1 MNDQEKWENE
11 VRLVFKKIKSHKKP
25 YKIKINKID
34 LIIFPNVFSPKYFTD
49 SEWFAKTIPKIV
61 KKKKLLEIGTGIG
74 IVALFAALRGAE
86 VVATDINPSAIKNTK
101 ENFKRYNLKIPVI
114 LSDMYKNLNSKEKF
128 DFIFWNHPFNKGKN
142 PKETL
147 LLQGGFDYNYNGLKR
162 YIEEAHKYLKKNGRL
177 LLGTGN
183 FADLKE
189 IKRLASKYNY
199 KMVLLKKIK
208 MPLAVK
214 SYLNNDYRIYELK
227 IQK

>member
-25 YKIKINKID
+25 YNIKVNRINFKV
-34 LIIFPNVFSPKYFTD
+34 FPNVFSPKYFTD
-49 SEWFAKTIPKIV
+49 STWFAKTVPKIV
-61 KKKKLLEIGTGIG
+61 KNKKLLDIGTGIG
-74 IVALFAALRGAE
+74 IVALFAARNGAK
-86 VVATDINPSAIKNTK
+86 VVATDINPSAIKNAR
-101 ENFKRYNLKIPVI
+101 ENFKRYNLEIPVI
-114 LSDMYKNLNSKEKF
+114 LSDMYKNLNPKEKF
-128 DFIFWNHPFNKGKN
+128 DFIFWNHPFNKGKD
-142 PKETL
+142 PKETIL
-147 LLQGGFDYNYNGLKR
+147 LRGGFDYNYSGLKK
-162 YIEEAHKYLKKNGRL
+162 YIQGAHKYLKKDGRL